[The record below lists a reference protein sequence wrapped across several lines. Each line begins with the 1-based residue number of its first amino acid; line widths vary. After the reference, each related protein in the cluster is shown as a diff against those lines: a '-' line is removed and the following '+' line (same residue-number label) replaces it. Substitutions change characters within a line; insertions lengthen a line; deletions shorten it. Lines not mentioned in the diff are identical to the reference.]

1 MSSNAITSLS
11 AGLFTSLTN
20 LQKLWVTVTSTSVF
34 SNPVITTQ
42 TKLGWCKPHCFWNLI
57 LPYQPNFDSLNIP
70 LILYSKLISLH
81 LFDHIGKVV
90 FFDLFLLSY
99 FPDCQTNF
107 QPVICGT
114 ACLFK
119 ILHNE
124 EDKNSEL
131 LGDIDLFSDSWQ

>member
-20 LQKLWVTVTSTSVF
+20 LQKLWVTITSTSVF

-42 TKLGWCKPHCFWNLI
+42 TNKPHCFWNLI

-119 ILHNE
+119 ILYNKD
-124 EDKNSEL
+124 DKNSEL